1 MMLPILD
8 VDSAADNLDK
18 LDKLSQMT
26 SGGSHVEAVL
36 GMLIGLVAVLLIFG
50 SPFLIVIAV
59 LRHRMRKQNMVNELA
74 LRLAEKG
81 QPVPPELFAQA
92 APPARSD
99 LRRGI
104 IWASVGL
111 GVVIFGAFDGD
122 ADVMGLGFIP
132 VMIGLGF
139 AIAAWL
145 ENRQRKVQ

>member
-26 SGGSHVEAVL
+26 SGGGHVGDVL
-36 GMLIGLVAVLLIFG
+36 GPLIGLAAVLLIFG
-50 SPFLIVIAV
+50 SPFLIVMAV
-59 LRHRMRKQNMVNELA
+59 LRHRYSKQRMMADVA
-74 LRLAEKG
+74 LKLAEKG
-81 QPVPPELFAQA
+81 QPVPPELFAD
-92 APPARSD
+92 APAVKSD

-111 GVVIFGAFDGD
+111 GIAVFGAFDGD
-122 ADVMGLGFIP
+122 NDVIGIGFIP

-139 AIAAWL
+139 AVAAWL
-145 ENRQRKVQ
+145 DNRQRRMQ

>member
-26 SGGSHVEAVL
+26 GGGSHIEGIL
-36 GMLIGLVAVLLIFG
+36 GALVGLAAVLLIFG
-50 SPFLIVIAV
+50 SPFLIVMAV
-59 LRHRMRKQNMVNELA
+59 LRHRMRKQSMVNDLA

-81 QPVPPELFAQA
+81 QPIPPELFTQA
-92 APPARSD
+92 APARSD

-104 IWASVGL
+104 IWVAVGL

-122 ADVMGLGFIP
+122 NDVMGIGFIP

>member
-26 SGGSHVEAVL
+26 SGGGHVGDVL
-36 GMLIGLVAVLLIFG
+36 GPLIGLAAVLLIFG
-50 SPFLIVIAV
+50 SPFLIVMAV
-59 LRHRMRKQNMVNELA
+59 LRHRYSKQRMMADVA
-74 LRLAEKG
+74 LKLAERG
-81 QPVPPELFAQA
+81 QPVPPELFSD
-92 APPARSD
+92 APPVKSD

-111 GVVIFGAFDGD
+111 GIAVFGAFDGD
-122 ADVMGLGFIP
+122 NDVIGIGFIP

-139 AIAAWL
+139 AVAAWL
-145 ENRQRKVQ
+145 DNRQRRMQ